1 MQLVSLAK
9 GKAGASN
16 KPHVCGKLV
25 GSLEFAR
32 LCRGMFYGNT
42 VLYLSLQHLPVTA
55 ELYLEVY
62 YSLRNFFSTFIVV
75 CHIGKIGGLIHLG
88 VPRIPSL
95 RTSLSLSFFT

>member
-25 GSLEFAR
+25 GSLEFDR

-42 VLYLSLQHLPVTA
+42 VLYLSLQYLPVTA

-95 RTSLSLSFFT
+95 RTDKNQTF